1 MKLKAKLQYNGGKIA
16 IERRRA
22 KSSRLQLV
30 QFLEL
35 AIFGISINSKHKSF
49 AVLAEKST
57 QSPPL
62 RPHPSI
68 REPNGFNWSAG
79 ESASPALET
88 LMLSLL
94 GMHPGGEALK

>member
-1 MKLKAKLQYNGGKIA
+1 MVEKSLLREGEQ
-16 IERRRA
+16 

-35 AIFGISINSKHKSF
+35 AIFGISIHSNYKSF

-62 RPHPSI
+62 RPLPSI
-68 REPNGFNWSAG
+68 RGPNWSAG